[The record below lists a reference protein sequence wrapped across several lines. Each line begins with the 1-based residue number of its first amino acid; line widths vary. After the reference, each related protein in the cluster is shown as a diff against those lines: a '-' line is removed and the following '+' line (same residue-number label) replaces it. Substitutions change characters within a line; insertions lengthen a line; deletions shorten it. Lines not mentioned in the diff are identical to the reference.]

1 MPLVSVVILSAAAV
15 AFEDERLGLLVAG
28 IVKSI
33 NGEKHMFVSP
43 AL

>member
-1 MPLVSVVILSAAAV
+1 VPLVSVIVLSAAAV

-28 IVKSI
+28 IVSSI
-33 NGEKHMFVSP
+33 NGEEHMILSP